1 MSFELNAEVRAKPGR
16 KPAQPSDRGLPIF
29 ERIKGRTIKAL
40 QKSIVEAKG
49 RFHGEDEGADAKAY
63 ASPCWKVHKPNED
76 TPGQDELVYVGVP
89 CGNKFMP
96 WFKDKEGETTGQPL
110 IDSDAVVGVLEGF
123 LASMEGLEKTSGKGK
138 EFHDH
143 AVKNAEPPSQKGMT
157 GKKRFQY
164 DSSVDQWVDTE
175 KK

>member
-1 MSFELNAEVRAKPGR
+1 MSFDLIAEVQEKPGR

-29 ERIKGRTIKAL
+29 DRIKGRTLKAL
-40 QKSIVEAKG
+40 KTSIEEAKG
-49 RFHGEDEGADAKAY
+49 RFHGEGEGAMEKAY
-63 ASPCWKVHKPNED
+63 ASPCWKVHKPNEEN
-76 TPGQDELVYVGVP
+76 PGQDELVYVGVP

-96 WFKDKEGETTGQPL
+96 WFKDSKGEVTGQPL
-110 IDSDAVVGVLEGF
+110 MDSSVVVAQLEGF
-123 LASMEGLEKTSGKGK
+123 LAAMEGLEKTSAKGK

-143 AVKNAEPPSQKGMT
+143 AVKNAEPPSQKGNT

-164 DSSVDQWVDTE
+164 DSSEDQWVDTE